1 MSVERL
7 FPVWWA
13 WRLPGISSRPG
24 LGLSGKQ
31 QQHNHKVGSQARAD
45 KFSKHSYQLDL
56 WLVILFE
63 VVFIFVYLVP

>member
-1 MSVERL
+1 MQAGGQRSCETWSGWSL
-7 FPVWWA
+7 GAA
-13 WRLPGISSRPG
+13 W
-24 LGLSGKQ
+24 LGLAGKQ